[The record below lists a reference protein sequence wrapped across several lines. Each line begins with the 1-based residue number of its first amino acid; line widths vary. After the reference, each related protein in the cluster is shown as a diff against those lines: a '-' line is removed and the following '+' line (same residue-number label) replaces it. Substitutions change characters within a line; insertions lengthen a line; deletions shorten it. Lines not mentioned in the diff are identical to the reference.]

1 VIKYVKSLSW
11 QPCKNNFQLHHKK
24 VLPQQQKFDKFI
36 NDHCIIDIHRV
47 DVNNFRLPNKLHNMI
62 VFIVNPNDLIS
73 LQSVDGMLVALKE
86 YAKNYYYIAVNKFLV
101 YTEHDTPVKATTFDF
116 DKRLVDHWTHL
127 LNLDVVWTESQS
139 SDRGHL
145 GNFVHPVTT
154 MLFKL

>member
-1 VIKYVKSLSW
+1 MIKYVKSLSW
-11 QPCKNNFQLHHKK
+11 QSCKSNFQLHHKK

-36 NDHCIIDIHRV
+36 NDHRINDIHRV

-62 VFIVNPNDLIS
+62 VFIVNPNNLIS
-73 LQSVDGMLVALKE
+73 VQSVDGMLVALKA
-86 YAKNYYYIAVNKFLV
+86 YAENYYYIAVNKFLV
-101 YTEHDTPVKATTFDF
+101 YTEHDTPVKDATVDF
-116 DKRLVDHWTHL
+116 DKRLLNHWTQV

-139 SDRGHL
+139 TDHGHL